1 MNTSDFKCQSESRA
15 KSEQSH
21 VHVFSVRSFS
31 KALQLWSENINVNF
45 SKIIFN
51 VKAIISRTAQTI
63 FFESLIGKSVPRKF
77 NINFICFLSIYC
89 KHYGTNSF
97 SFQQVSFFFGSL
109 KEKTWSQSATFFP
122 NFYWKHE
129 IFKIRFRLKFTF
141 PFIWRDNFL
150 RTQ

>member
-1 MNTSDFKCQSESRA
+1 MLNKVETFYSKEMNTSDFKCQSDSRA

-21 VHVFSVRSFS
+21 GHVFSVRIFS
-31 KALQLWSENINVNF
+31 KALELWSENINVNF

-63 FFESLIGKSVPRKF
+63 FFESLIGKNFPRKF

-97 SFQQVSFFFGSL
+97 SFQQVSFFSEVWKKNL
-109 KEKTWSQSATFFP
+109 KPVS
-122 NFYWKHE
+122 Y
-129 IFKIRFRLKFTF
+129 IFS
-141 PFIWRDNFL
+141 
-150 RTQ
+150 